1 MSTNLNSCFISETS
15 GSLITCEGRLSY
27 AQFLF
32 TPNPD
37 AKTKKKGDPKYTLSF
52 LIPPGSD
59 LTAAKKEAEDAV
71 IEEWPNAEKRPRG
84 LKSPFLDAGE
94 KMGDEWKGWTL
105 LRLSTTKK
113 PGVIRPDGSDAEPQE
128 VYSGRWA
135 RLSLSAGTYDVDGNR
150 GASFFLNNVQLLR
163 HDDSIGGA
171 RAKPSKDFVPVA
183 VEDANAAGSNAS
195 NLFD

>member
-1 MSTNLNSCFISETS
+1 MTATNTCFVSAKT

-32 TPNPD
+32 NPNPD
-37 AKTKKKGDPKYTLSF
+37 AKTKKGAEKYTLSF

-59 LTAAKKEAEDAV
+59 LAAAKKAAADAV
-71 IEEWPNAEKRPRG
+71 AEEWPNEAKRPRG
-84 LKSPFLDAGE
+84 LKSPFLDAEE

-105 LRLSTTKK
+105 LRLSTTRK
-113 PGVIRPDGSDAEPQE
+113 PGVILPTGADAKPED

-135 RLSLSAGTYDVDGNR
+135 RLSLKAGTYDVDGNK

-163 HDDSIGGA
+163 NDDPIGGA
-171 RAKPSKDFVPVA
+171 APKATSDFEPVA
-183 VEDANAAGSNAS
+183 VGEGADAED
-195 NLFD
+195 LFA